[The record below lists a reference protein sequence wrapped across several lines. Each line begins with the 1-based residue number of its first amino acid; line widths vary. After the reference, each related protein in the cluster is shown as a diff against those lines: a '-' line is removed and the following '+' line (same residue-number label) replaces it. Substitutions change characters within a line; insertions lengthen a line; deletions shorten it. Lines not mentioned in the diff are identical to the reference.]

1 MAYDLKHYNS
11 PPLKRTLQE
20 MSQLAGKKTKNFCC
34 VNPPLLDID
43 LEHVNL
49 DELHLLLRVMDVLIN
64 NLVVEAVHWDQEE
77 NWNKRNRIKSVY
89 LHNLKDT
96 ICLCRSHLT
105 FGKSQ

>member
-1 MAYDLKHYNS
+1 MKVHKEERWNMAYDLKHYNS

-49 DELHLLLRVMDVLIN
+49 DELV
-64 NLVVEAVHWDQEE
+64 
-77 NWNKRNRIKSVY
+77 
-89 LHNLKDT
+89 
-96 ICLCRSHLT
+96 T
-105 FGKSQ
+105 FESNGCFN